1 MSIKIEHGIMRPL
14 YGRGISKDFQ
24 KAFEQMSPGD
34 SFTVETRSHRGIAL
48 MVAKRRGFKVR
59 SLYMPDEIKVGGKY
73 RIWLDD
79 KPND

>member
-1 MSIKIEHGIMRPL
+1 
-14 YGRGISKDFQ
+14 
-24 KAFEQMSPGD
+24 
-34 SFTVETRSHRGIAL
+34 VETRSHRSLAL

-73 RIWLDD
+73 RIWLDG